1 MRPERKHWLSGAT
14 EVLRFQIAHINPQY
28 RRPPFRWSSEKI
40 RGVSPY
46 RSIAGA
52 AGSLVRRSATCRRWH
67 VSTALRRSHRSGS
80 GTLGRSGSPPRC
92 TATLGAYAHWL
103 GGGRTGTPSGT
114 ADQVQSTTN
123 VDLRVSNLEEQ
134 LSSVETSV
142 VAP

>member
-1 MRPERKHWLSGAT
+1 MGHERKHWLSGAT
-14 EVLRFQIAHINPQY
+14 EVLRCQIAHINPQN
-28 RRPPFRWSSEKI
+28 RRPPFRRSPKNI
-40 RGVSPY
+40 GGV

-52 AGSLVRRSATCRRWH
+52 AGSSVSRSATCRRWH

-92 TATLGAYAHWL
+92 AATPGAHAHWL

-114 ADQVQSTTN
+114 ADQVQGTTN